1 MTLFE
6 FPFWRI
12 WGMNGVAEW
21 QSNWII
27 ISKLTRGNSSK
38 VWEPRI
44 SWTISLH
51 LWHGVVCNAQIG
63 RVDVPEP
70 PELNETL
77 LELKLSRGPLGEQT
91 AERDT
96 VPVNPAMLA
105 MLTVTVPL
113 APAAK
118 LRDDG
123 FTLRVKS

>member
-1 MTLFE
+1 MCDA
-6 FPFWRI
+6 RI
-12 WGMNGVAEW
+12 V
-21 QSNWII
+21 
-27 ISKLTRGNSSK
+27 
-38 VWEPRI
+38 
-44 SWTISLH
+44 
-51 LWHGVVCNAQIG
+51 
-63 RVDVPEP
+63 RVDDPDP

-105 MLTVTVPL
+105 MLTVTVPM

>member
-1 MTLFE
+1 MCDA
-6 FPFWRI
+6 RI
-12 WGMNGVAEW
+12 V
-21 QSNWII
+21 
-27 ISKLTRGNSSK
+27 
-38 VWEPRI
+38 
-44 SWTISLH
+44 
-51 LWHGVVCNAQIG
+51 
-63 RVDVPEP
+63 RVDDPDP